1 MIKSEPTWKRWKI
14 AEMTISL
21 ILFVLMSSNIVEWQ
35 DWALPTPTNNSAI
48 EGFTPATATVARNRR
63 SNYVQIMYKAFQVAD
78 SVLEGLDIAG
88 IKSEYQFQADAAFTG
103 LRRDIEWAFLN
114 NTTTGVSG
122 TVSVAAQM
130 AGPFGLITT
139 NSAAP
144 AATTSVLTETEFI
157 TNIKKIFTKRGV
169 FVTLDCHADPV
180 DVVRIMNFTGPSTT
194 GKFLMVNETTT
205 VHNRQVSVIVT
216 NFGKVSIVP
225 NNLLAGLGK
234 MLFADM
240 QTWSLAVKVPPKL
253 KALAKTTD
261 STTAY
266 WKTEITLE
274 SLNESANAM
283 MSGLASA

>member
-1 MIKSEPTWKRWKI
+1 M

-21 ILFVLMSSNIVEWQ
+21 IFLILISGNRAEWQ

-63 SNYVQIMYKAFQVAD
+63 SNYVQIFSKAFTVAD

-88 IKSEYQFQADAAFTG
+88 IKSEYQFQADAAFTA
-103 LRRDIEWAFLN
+103 LRRDIEWAIMN

-122 TVSVAAQM
+122 TISVAPQM
-130 AGPFGLITT
+130 AGPFGTITT
-139 NSAAP
+139 NSSAP
-144 AATTSVLTETEFI
+144 AASTSVLTETEFI
-157 TNIKKIFTKRGV
+157 TNLKKIFTKRGV
-169 FVTLDCHADPV
+169 FVTLDAHCDPV
-180 DVVRIMNFTGPSTT
+180 NVLTVMAFTGPSTT
-194 GKFLMVNETTT
+194 GKFLMVSENTT

-240 QTWSLAVKVPPKL
+240 QTWCMAVKVPPKL

-261 STTAY
+261 ATTAY

-274 SLNESANAM
+274 SLNESANSF

>member
-1 MIKSEPTWKRWKI
+1 MIKSGLIREYKKM

-21 ILFVLMSSNIVEWQ
+21 IFLILISGNRAEWQ

-63 SNYVQIMYKAFQVAD
+63 SNYVQIFSKAFTVAD

-88 IKSEYQFQADAAFTG
+88 IKSEYQFQADAAFTA
-103 LRRDIEWAFLN
+103 LRRDIEWAIMN

-122 TVSVAAQM
+122 TISVAPQM
-130 AGPFGLITT
+130 AGPFGTITT
-139 NSAAP
+139 NSSAP
-144 AATTSVLTETEFI
+144 AASTSVLTETEFI
-157 TNIKKIFTKRGV
+157 TNLKKIFTKRGV
-169 FVTLDCHADPV
+169 FVTLDAHCDPV
-180 DVVRIMNFTGPSTT
+180 NVLTVMAFTGPSTT
-194 GKFLMVNETTT
+194 GKF
-205 VHNRQVSVIVT
+205 
-216 NFGKVSIVP
+216 
-225 NNLLAGLGK
+225 LAGLGK

-240 QTWSLAVKVPPKL
+240 QTWCMAVKVPPKL

-261 STTAY
+261 ATTAY

-274 SLNESANAM
+274 SLNESANSF